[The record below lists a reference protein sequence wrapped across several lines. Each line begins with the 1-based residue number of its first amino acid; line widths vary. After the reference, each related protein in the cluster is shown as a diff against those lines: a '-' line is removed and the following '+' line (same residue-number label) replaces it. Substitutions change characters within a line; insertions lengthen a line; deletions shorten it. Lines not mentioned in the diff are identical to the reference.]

1 MILNS
6 EKLNIQMDFMKDLL
20 KLVQLRRMGSEGK
33 FIIMKFMRVNSKILR
48 KTDGAEKLVLLES
61 IKKENLEMDICLKV
75 KDMMKVV
82 MLSLIKS

>member
-1 MILNS
+1 
-6 EKLNIQMDFMKDLL
+6 MDFMKDLL
-20 KLVQLRRMGSEGK
+20 KLVQLRRMGSEDK

-61 IKKENLEMDICLKV
+61 IEKENLEMDICLKV

-82 MLSLIKS
+82 MLLLIKS